1 MQKMIKARLR
11 TKFLLSF
18 MLTITTLTCVTLL
31 VVRDRLNIRARG
43 EIYEALNS
51 SILTFQNFQSE
62 REGTLARSAGLLA
75 DLPSLKALM
84 TTHHAATIQDAS
96 EEFWKLA
103 GSDLF
108 VMADSSGRIM
118 ALHTTTAGL
127 DRQNARV
134 SLARALKQ
142 GENRDWWF
150 GGNHLYEV
158 FLQPI
163 YFGSPRDGVPLGVLA
178 VGYEIDKRI
187 AAEVDQ
193 IASSHVAFRYGN
205 AVVVSTL
212 SPDQARELA
221 SWKDPLSTSS
231 TLGPQNVRL
240 TDEQFLG
247 TSVRLDN
254 NAGQPVTL
262 TVLKSYDQATLFLQS
277 LNRLLLGVGLVAVL
291 VGAGLVFLI
300 SHTFTRPLA
309 GLLWGV
315 RALEKGDFDFPLQ
328 PHGEDELAEL
338 TSSFDHMR
346 KGLQKSQLELLQ
358 AERLATIGRM
368 ASSISHDLRHPL
380 TAILAYSE
388 FLAERSLSEV
398 QRNDLYREIRD
409 AVGRMTELIAS
420 LLEISKAKQI
430 LHPIH
435 EDVAEVVE
443 RVIHA
448 MRFRPEFKDIQ
459 FTHSREGSTEA
470 WFDPKKTERA
480 IHNLILNACEA
491 VPISSGKIDVHTVR
505 AGDAIEITIADNGH
519 GIPEAIRD
527 TVFQPFVSHGKENG
541 TGLGLAVAQRVA
553 QDHGGR
559 LTILSSG
566 ESGTVFSLRIPLV
579 LPKDDV
585 TPRMRSVD
593 RSATH
598 S

>member
-1 MQKMIKARLR
+1 MIKARLR

-18 MLTITTLTCVTLL
+18 LLTITTLTCATLL
-31 VVRDRLNIRARG
+31 IVRDRLNSQAQG
-43 EIYEALNS
+43 EIYEELKG
-51 SILTFQNFQSE
+51 SILTFKNFQHE
-62 REGTLARSAGLLA
+62 REGTLARSASLLA

-84 TTHHAATIQDAS
+84 TTHDVATIQDAS
-96 EEFWKLA
+96 EAFWRLA

-118 ALHTTTAGL
+118 ALHTTNAGL
-127 DRQNARV
+127 DRQNAGV
-134 SLARALKQ
+134 SLSRALKQ

-163 YFGSPRDGVPLGVLA
+163 YFGSPRNGVPLGVLA

-187 AAEVDQ
+187 AQEVGQ
-193 IASSHVAFRYGN
+193 IASSQVAFRYGN
-205 AVVVSTL
+205 TVVVSTL

-221 SWKDPLSTSS
+221 SWKDPLSASS
-231 TLGPQNVRL
+231 ALGPQKVRL
-240 TDEQFLG
+240 ADEQFLG
-247 TSVRLDN
+247 TSVRLDKS
-254 NAGQPVTL
+254 AGQPVTL
-262 TVLKSYDQATLFLQS
+262 SVLKSYEQATLFLQS

-300 SHTFTRPLA
+300 CHTFTRPLTS
-309 GLLWGV
+309 LLFGV
-315 RALEKGDFDFPLQ
+315 RALEKGDFDFPLL
-328 PHGEDELAEL
+328 PHGGDELAEL

-346 KGLQKSQLELLQ
+346 NGLQKSQQELLQ
-358 AERLATIGRM
+358 AERMATIGRM

-380 TAILAYSE
+380 TAILAYAE
-388 FLAERSLSEV
+388 FLAERSLTEV

-420 LLEISKAKQI
+420 LLEISKTKQI
-430 LHPIH
+430 LHPVH
-435 EDVAEVVE
+435 EDVADVVE

-448 MRFRPEFKDIQ
+448 MKFRPEFKDIQ

-470 WFDPKKTERA
+470 WFDPKKIERA

-491 VPISSGKIDVHTVR
+491 VPVPSGKIDVHTIR
-505 AGDAIEITIADNGH
+505 AGDGIEITIADNGP
-519 GIPEAIRD
+519 GIPEAIHD

-541 TGLGLAVAQRVA
+541 TGLGLAVAQRVV
-553 QDHGGR
+553 QDHAGQ

-566 ESGTVFSLRIPLV
+566 EGGTVFCLRIPLV
-579 LPKDDV
+579 LPKDEV
-585 TPRMRSVD
+585 ALRMRSVG
-593 RSATH
+593 RSA
-598 S
+598 SRS